1 MIPFAGGL
9 LVIIG
14 FVLIAKYLGLVEKSL
29 RVVAVSR
36 QALSVLHN
44 SELSDD
50 DKEVAMRAYAK
61 TLGRL
66 FIVLTIGAAIALLS
80 PVGVIWLLDATGFLQ
95 LEAVLDALMS
105 PTLILG
111 GTLMMIIVFQIG
123 GKKRDGV

>member
-1 MIPFAGGL
+1 MIPVAGGL

-14 FVLIAKYLGLVEKSL
+14 FVLIAKYSGLVEKSL
-29 RVVAVSR
+29 QVVAVSR

-66 FIVLTIGAAIALLS
+66 FIVLTIGTTIALLS
-80 PVGVIWLLDATGFLQ
+80 PVGVIWLLDATGLLQ

-111 GTLMMIIVFQIG
+111 GTLMMIIVSQIG